1 MDRRRFIPSPEGLE
15 GRALLSLFGH
25 SSSTSTSSSN
35 AFFGASTTSTPA
47 DNYPYTYKEKEQRIA
62 HLPFYLNELQ
72 PGRFLNSDQ
81 IAQLQTDLNEI
92 VGELHAPPPKV
103 LDLFN
108 HDLRVALP
116 TRSLSVDSAKT
127 LNHSFGLVLKEA
139 GATPQQTQDLQNDMN
154 DLALVDS
161 HSRNPV
167 YLATNDYAL
176 VTQSALQ
183 IGRPIARPQLPTLAA
198 RDGGH
203 GEKGYGITRNP
214 EPKFNGQYL
223 ANATTKAGDPEGIV
237 IQILNENYDVIGQG
251 TVEKSGTY
259 STYVDQPLSVGV
271 HHIRFRAL
279 DPSGKLSLPSPIFSL
294 RVLPPL
300 HARRVVGASVPQG
313 PLGPGT
319 R

>member
-25 SSSTSTSSSN
+25 SSATSSNN
-35 AFFGASTTSTPA
+35 ALFSASTTNTPT
-47 DNYPYTYKEKEQRIA
+47 DNFPYTFKEKEQRID
-62 HLPFYLNELQ
+62 HLPFYISQLQ
-72 PGRFLNSDQ
+72 PGRFLNRDQ
-81 IAQLQTDLNEI
+81 IAQLQTDLNAI
-92 VGELHAPPPKV
+92 VGDLHAPPSEV

-139 GATPQQTQDLQNDMN
+139 GATPQQTQNLQNDMN
-154 DLALVDS
+154 DLAQVDS

-176 VTQSALQ
+176 VIQSALQ

-203 GEKGYGITRNP
+203 GQQGFGTTRNP

-237 IQILNENYDVIGQG
+237 IQILNENYNVIGQG

-259 STYVDQPLSVGV
+259 STTVDQPLSVGV
-271 HHIRFRAL
+271 HHLRFRAL
-279 DPSGKLSLPSPIFSL
+279 DPSGQLSLPSPIFSL

-300 HARRVVGASVPQG
+300 HSQRVIGASVPQG